1 MTSAIL
7 NRTIARILPRA
18 AGGDGCYILDED
30 GRRYLDASGGAA
42 VSCLGHSHAAVIAA
56 IARQASE
63 IAYVHSGYFTTDA
76 AERLALALVDAWPE
90 AGARALFVSSGSEAV
105 EAAIKLARQYHLERG
120 EPDRRL
126 IVSRRQS
133 YHGNTLGALAASGN
147 AGRREAYSPYL
158 FEASRVS
165 PCYPYREQRE
175 GDTDADYVAR
185 LAIELDAEF
194 TRLGSGNVSAFLAET
209 VCGATLGSQPAV
221 EGYFRHVRE
230 VCDRHGALLILDEVM
245 CGMGRTGTLYAFEQ
259 EGIIPDIVTCA
270 KGLAAGYQ
278 PIGALVVRE
287 RVVHALADG
296 SGSLRHGHTYMAH
309 PIACAAALAVQDAIR
324 DENLLANVTLQ
335 GDRLARRLKD
345 RFGQHPHVGDIR
357 GRGLLF
363 AIELVTD
370 RPTKAPFAPSAK
382 VADRIRSAAFER
394 GLICYPSSGT
404 IDGINGDHVLLA
416 PPYIATA
423 DDIETIIQLLDLA
436 MADVLP
442 TAAH

>member
-7 NRTIARILPRA
+7 NRTIARTLPRA
-18 AGGDGCYILDED
+18 VGGDGCYILHEN

-42 VSCLGHSHAAVIAA
+42 VSCLGHSHSAVSAA

-76 AERLALALVDAWPE
+76 AEQLARALVEAWPE
-90 AGARALFVSSGSEAV
+90 PGARALFVSSGSEAV

-147 AGRREAYSPYL
+147 AGRREAYAPYL

-175 GDTDADYVAR
+175 DETDLDYAER
-185 LAIELDAEF
+185 LAAELDAEF

-221 EGYFRHVRE
+221 EGYFRRIRD
-230 VCDRHGALLILDEVM
+230 VCDRHGVLLILDEVM

-259 EGIIPDIVTCA
+259 EGVIPDIVTCA

-287 RVVHALADG
+287 RVVRALAEG
-296 SGSLRHGHTYMAH
+296 SGALRHGHTYMAH
-309 PIACAAALAVQDAIR
+309 PIACAAALAVQEAIR
-324 DENLLANVTLQ
+324 DENLLENVVRQ
-335 GDRLARRLKD
+335 GETLARLLKD

-363 AIELVTD
+363 AIEIVAD
-370 RPTKAPFAPSAK
+370 RATKAPFPPSAK
-382 VADRIRSAAFER
+382 IADRIRAAAFER

-404 IDGINGDHVLLA
+404 IDGTNGDHVLLA

-423 DDIETIIQLLDLA
+423 HDIETAVGLLDLA
-436 MADVLP
+436 IADVLSP
-442 TAAH
+442 AAH